1 MRDFVAALRGLTI
14 RGRSFLAAGAACVV
28 SAVLLG
34 EQDLLRIGILLACLP
49 ILAAAVVCRTRY
61 RLSCTR
67 RLEPRRV
74 TAGDRVAVRIQ
85 LENVSRSASSVLFV
99 EDTAGSGLGGGAR
112 FVLDRIEPGGRRD
125 LTYALRATTR
135 GRYQIGPMAIRL
147 GDPFG
152 LCELTRSF
160 RSLDELVVAPALERL
175 PRALP
180 RGSAS
185 QRAEQRRVSGLVGE
199 DETTTR
205 PYRPGDDLRRV
216 HWKTTA
222 RSGEMMV
229 RREEHPH
236 TSAATLLLDSRA
248 RAWPGSPGFTGA
260 PGSDAFEW
268 AIGAVG
274 GIGMHLARGGHR
286 VRLITDRG
294 PVTTI
299 AGTALSGLLDELSTL
314 SPAQTASLRP
324 ALAAARRPGAGAGQG
339 GMIVAVLGH
348 ADSTLA
354 TALCGLRPTGAP
366 AIAVLVDVTSWDP
379 GAAPESAAGDLVAVR
394 GVLSRAGWAVLVA
407 PRGARLAALWPG
419 AGGTARGPAAASGR
433 LGATATGA
441 GGTGG
446 PGRPGDLPGRG
457 VAAGRDGAIGPGVSP
472 GRGAPAVPGLR
483 GAAVGR

>member
-34 EQDLLRIGILLACLP
+34 EQDLLRIGILLASLP
-49 ILAAAVVCRTRY
+49 VIAAAVVSRTRY

-85 LENVSRSASSVLFV
+85 LENVSRSASSVLLV
-99 EDTAGSGLGGGAR
+99 EDAAGAGLGGGAR

-125 LTYALRATTR
+125 LTYALRATAR

-160 RSLDELVVAPALERL
+160 RSLDELVVAPTLERL
-175 PRALP
+175 PPARP

-236 TSAATLLLDSRA
+236 TSAATLLLDSRS
-248 RAWPGSPGFTGA
+248 RAWPGPG
-260 PGSDAFEW
+260 GSEAFEW
-268 AIGAVG
+268 AVAAVG
-274 GIGMHLARGGHR
+274 GVGMHLARGGHR

-294 PVTTI
+294 PVATVT
-299 AGTALSGLLDELSTL
+299 GTALSGLLDELSTL
-314 SPAQTASLRP
+314 TPAEASSLQP
-324 ALAAARRPGAGAGQG
+324 ALAAARRPAAGQG
-339 GMIVAVLGH
+339 GMIVAVLGRTEP
-348 ADSTLA
+348 ALA
-354 TALCGLRPTGAP
+354 TALCGLRPAGAP
-366 AIAVLVDVTSWDP
+366 AVAILVDVTSWDP
-379 GAAPESAAGDLVAVR
+379 DQAPATAAGELATVR
-394 GVLSRAGWAVLVA
+394 GIMSRAGWAVVVA
-407 PRGARLAALWPG
+407 PCGARLA
-419 AGGTARGPAAASGR
+419 
-433 LGATATGA
+433 
-441 GGTGG
+441 
-446 PGRPGDLPGRG
+446 
-457 VAAGRDGAIGPGVSP
+457 
-472 GRGAPAVPGLR
+472 
-483 GAAVGR
+483 